1 MDVSST
7 FQGLSLHDLSTDD
20 ESDEEP
26 FKESTEPE
34 HEDPELKERILNPR
48 MEKTHTHGLNV
59 DRTIQQIPRTQTW
72 DTDAIKQI
80 DEKSTRISRRT
91 A

>member
-26 FKESTEPE
+26 FKEETEPE
-34 HEDPELKERILNPR
+34 HEDPELKKESS
-48 MEKTHTHGLNV
+48 
-59 DRTIQQIPRTQTW
+59 IQEWRKHICMV
-72 DTDAIKQI
+72 
-80 DEKSTRISRRT
+80 
-91 A
+91 